1 MRRNREV
8 AGEKENEW
16 SDEGEGKKKNKD
28 EEQTKKF
35 SVFVFMV
42 VTQYGLLRRYQRF
55 HLFVY

>member
-8 AGEKENEW
+8 AREKGHEW

-42 VTQYGLLRRYQRF
+42 VT
-55 HLFVY
+55 